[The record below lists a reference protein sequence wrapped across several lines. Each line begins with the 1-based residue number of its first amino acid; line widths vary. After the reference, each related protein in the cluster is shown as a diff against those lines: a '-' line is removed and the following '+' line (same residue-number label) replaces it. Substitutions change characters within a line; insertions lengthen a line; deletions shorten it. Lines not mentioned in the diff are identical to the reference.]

1 MRFGQLPSVREMT
14 PDITPLLQA
23 RQMKDQ
29 AFQNITGT
37 ISQLAA
43 QKQKKELDK
52 EKTQQAIAAVSPFI
66 EALKANNPELRK
78 TNFNAADLVKS
89 VGADKAISQVQDLM
103 KSMNEENFRE
113 NQLKLQRRA
122 NRIAAREF
130 TASENQ
136 KILEAQKEEKD
147 AQITDQKDLLN
158 SAIRSKLS
166 DAPLS
171 RINATSVQEVA
182 SEIIKEDPEKYSSLS
197 SAEVARTASSAMS
210 GKIDSA
216 TKIAEGR
223 KEEGAVAKID
233 VELEKIYRGDREKFF
248 KGLEGTR
255 TSLRTQSL
263 ILQDAEAA
271 LKIFEELG
279 KISGVDLDAGGEAL
293 DRIIKSRIPGADVE
307 ELKFQLQ
314 ALASKIGT
322 EQLQDLR
329 RQSVDGSSG
338 FGQLTQ
344 NELDALQSSMGK
356 LIDSEGNII
365 NFKVTIKSLRKINE
379 IMKDKQ
385 GSVARLAKNIYKPI
399 ADNYQMSEEDFN
411 FYITDPLT
419 KKKIDSS
426 DTNVSE
432 EDMFPTSE

>member
-29 AFQNITGT
+29 AYQNIAGT

-66 EALKANNPELRK
+66 EALKAKNPELRK

-103 KSMNEENFRE
+103 KSMNEESFRE

-122 NRIAAREF
+122 NRIAKREF
-130 TASENQ
+130 MADRNQ

-158 SAIRSKLS
+158 SAIRAKLS
-166 DAPLS
+166 DAPLGMV
-171 RINATSVQEVA
+171 NPTSVQEVA
-182 SEIIKEDPEKYSSLS
+182 SEIINEDPEKYSALS
-197 SAEVARTASSAMS
+197 SAEVARTASSAVS
-210 GKIDSA
+210 GKIDTA

-223 KEEGAVAKID
+223 KEQGAVKKID
-233 VELEKIYRGDREKFF
+233 QDLEKIYRGDREKFF

-263 ILQDAEAA
+263 ILQDTEEA
-271 LKIFEELG
+271 LNIFDELG
-279 KISGVDLDAGGEAL
+279 KMPGVDLNAGGEAL
-293 DRIIKSRIPGADVE
+293 ERIIKSKIPGNVAE
-307 ELKFQLQ
+307 QLKYKLQ
-314 ALASKIGT
+314 ALASKVGT

-344 NELDALQSSMGK
+344 MELDALQSSLGK
-356 LIDSEGNII
+356 VIGPDGNLI
-365 NFKVTIKSLRKINE
+365 NFKVTMESLKTIKKI
-379 IMKDKQ
+379 IKDKQ
-385 GSVARLAKNIYKPI
+385 GSVARLAENIYKPI
-399 ADNYQMSEEDFN
+399 SDNYGMSEERFN
-411 FYITDPLT
+411 FFITDPLS
-419 KKKIDSS
+419 KGKVDSS
-426 DTNVSE
+426 DVNVTD
-432 EDMFPTSE
+432 EDLFGN